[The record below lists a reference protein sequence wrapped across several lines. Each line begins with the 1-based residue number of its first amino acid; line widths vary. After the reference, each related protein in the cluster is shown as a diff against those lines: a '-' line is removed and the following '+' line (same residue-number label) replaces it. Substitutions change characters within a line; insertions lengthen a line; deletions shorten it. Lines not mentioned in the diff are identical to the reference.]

1 LFFGILFGNSSLKND
16 MKNSILVMDDDTKEL
31 RKLREILNR
40 EGYNII
46 TASDKET
53 ASQLSQHIKFE
64 FVLSKASI
72 LGFVFPEREK

>member
-1 LFFGILFGNSSLKND
+1 

-31 RKLREILNR
+31 RKLREILTR

-53 ASQLSQHIKFE
+53 ASQLSRHIKFE

-72 LGFVFPEREK
+72 LDFVFPEKEK

>member
-1 LFFGILFGNSSLKND
+1 

-31 RKLREILNR
+31 RKLREILTR

-53 ASQLSQHIKFE
+53 ATQLSRHIQFE